1 MKESILR
8 TKAKAFALHVIAV
21 CDNVDTKKNRG
32 ALTNQIVRSSTSV
45 GANIHEAAYGASPAD
60 FINKLQIALKEC
72 YETEY
77 WISMREGSNSID
89 AATASQLLQE
99 CRLIR
104 FILVK
109 SITTAK
115 KNREKSKNNLRQI
128 CVKSVF

>member
-8 TKAKAFALHVIAV
+8 TKAKEFALHVIAI
-21 CDNVDTKKNRG
+21 CDTVENKKNRG

-45 GANIHEAAYGASPAD
+45 GANIHEANYGASPAD

-77 WISMREGSNSID
+77 WLEILEGSNSID
-89 AATASQLLQE
+89 TSTANELLQE
-99 CRLIR
+99 CRFIR
-104 FILVK
+104 SMLVK

-115 KNREKSKNNLRQI
+115 KNRNK
-128 CVKSVF
+128 

>member
-8 TKAKAFALHVIAV
+8 TKAKEFALHVISV

-45 GANIHEAAYGASPAD
+45 GANIHEANYGASTAD

-77 WISMREGSNSID
+77 WIEMLQGSNSID
-89 AATASQLLQE
+89 TTTATELMQE
-99 CRLIR
+99 CRYIR
-104 FILVK
+104 AMLVK

-115 KNREKSKNNLRQI
+115 KNKGK
-128 CVKSVF
+128 

>member
-8 TKAKAFALHVIAV
+8 TKAKEFALHVISV

-45 GANIHEAAYGASPAD
+45 GANIHEANYGASTAD

-77 WISMREGSNSID
+77 WIEMLQGSNSID
-89 AATASQLLQE
+89 TETAAVLMQE
-99 CRLIR
+99 CRYIR
-104 FILVK
+104 AMLVK
-109 SITTAK
+109 SVNTAK
-115 KNREKSKNNLRQI
+115 KNRGK
-128 CVKSVF
+128 

>member
-1 MKESILR
+1 MKESIMR
-8 TKAKAFALHVIAV
+8 TKAKEFALYVISV
-21 CDNVDTKKNRG
+21 CDTVSNKNNRG
-32 ALTNQIVRSSTSV
+32 ALTNQIVRSSTSI

-77 WISMREGSNSID
+77 WIEMLKGSSSID
-89 AATASQLLQE
+89 TETANKLMQE

-104 FILVK
+104 AMLVK

-115 KNREKSKNNLRQI
+115 KNNGK
-128 CVKSVF
+128 

>member
-1 MKESILR
+1 MKESIMR
-8 TKAKAFALHVIAV
+8 IKAKEFALHVIAV
-21 CDNVDTKKNRG
+21 CDNISTKNNRG

-77 WISMREGSNSID
+77 WIEMLEGSNSID
-89 AATASQLLQE
+89 TATASKLMQE
-99 CRLIR
+99 CRFIR
-104 FILVK
+104 SMLVK

-115 KNREKSKNNLRQI
+115 KNREK
-128 CVKSVF
+128 